1 MEQKCGFQTFITYA
15 FKLKS
20 RRWDEIE
27 KNPSE
32 MLPLLKGAFFPC
44 AFGLDFFQPNFH

>member
-1 MEQKCGFQTFITYA
+1 MEQNYGLQTFIAYVFNKKVEGGT
-15 FKLKS
+15 KLK
-20 RRWDEIE
+20 
-27 KNPSE
+27 KPSE

>member
-1 MEQKCGFQTFITYA
+1 MEQNYGLQTFITYA
-15 FKLKS
+15 FNKKVEGWTKLKTL
-20 RRWDEIE
+20 
-27 KNPSE
+27 E